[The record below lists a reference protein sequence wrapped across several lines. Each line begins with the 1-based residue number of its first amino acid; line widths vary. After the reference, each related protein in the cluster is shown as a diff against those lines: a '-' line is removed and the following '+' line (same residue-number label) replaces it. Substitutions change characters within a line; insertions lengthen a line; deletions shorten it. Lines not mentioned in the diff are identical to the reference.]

1 MANLKDSPKFEIYD
15 DYYTPKYAWE
25 NISHLIPNDKIIW
38 EAFLLNS
45 HKSKS
50 KQNLQ
55 DLGKKVI
62 GDTSWDFMNTTPEYD
77 IIVSNPPFNK
87 EIKIPILKR
96 LIELDKPFIIIL
108 NCCNLFCNYFNDIFK
123 NNREDLQIIFP
134 KGKIHFEKLM
144 PNGKTEYKKNT
155 SFYCIYVAYKM
166 NIDND
171 KLYLD

>member
-1 MANLKDSPKFEIYD
+1 MANFEDCSKFEIYD

-25 NISHLIPNDKIIW
+25 NISHLLPNDKIIW

-50 KQNLQ
+50 KQNLL

-62 GDTSWDFMNTTPEYD
+62 GDTSWDFMNTIPKYD

-96 LIELDKPFIIIL
+96 LVELDKPFIIIL
-108 NCCNLFCNYFNDIFK
+108 NCCNLFSNYFNDIFK
-123 NNREDLQIIFP
+123 NNRDDLQIIFP

-144 PNGKTEYKKNT
+144 PDGKTEYKKNT
-155 SFYCIYVAYKM
+155 SFYCVYVAYKM